1 MMNLGPPP
9 GTHQPILLPPRTPSE
24 LLQEVLSHRTRQI
37 TVVIGWPKEQFLA
50 ALIQE
55 VRQQQQQQQQ
65 QQQPIDS
72 SKDQHP
78 PLLRA
83 PLMQIAAARHMTMAF
98 APTVC
103 HLRAYLATWTA
114 SSLPTPSPLAA
125 RSVCADK
132 LVQPP
137 LLIVYGLLDLHRHGA
152 EWSAQGLSISAA
164 ILVQGAWRS
173 GCRAVLLE
181 PRSREGDEGEDQGEL
196 SEMLAER
203 LPVLS
208 RTVRREDGSWAG
220 PVVRVTNVLGEWFKM
235 GGPVGFY

>member
-1 MMNLGPPP
+1 MMNLGPSP

-24 LLQEVLSHRTRQI
+24 LLQDVLSHSTRQI

-50 ALIQE
+50 AMIQE
-55 VRQQQQQQQQ
+55 VRQQQ

-78 PLLRA
+78 LLRA
-83 PLMQIAAARHMTMAF
+83 PLMQIATARHITIAF

-125 RSVCADK
+125 RSACADK

-181 PRSREGDEGEDQGEL
+181 PRSREGGEGEGEDQDEL

-208 RTVRREDGSWAG
+208 RTVLREDGSWAG

-235 GGPVGFY
+235 GGLVGSY

>member
-24 LLQEVLSHRTRQI
+24 LLQEVLSHSTRQI

-55 VRQQQQQQQQ
+55 VRQHQQQ

>member
-1 MMNLGPPP
+1 MMNLGLPP

-24 LLQEVLSHRTRQI
+24 LLQDVLSHSTRQI
-37 TVVIGWPKEQFLA
+37 TVVVGWPKEQFLA

-55 VRQQQQQQQQ
+55 VRQQQQKQQK
-65 QQQPIDS
+65 QPIDS
-72 SKDQHP
+72 SNDQH

-83 PLMQIAAARHMTMAF
+83 SLMQIAAARHITMAF

-114 SSLPTPSPLAA
+114 SSLPTPSPLSA
-125 RSVCADK
+125 RSACADK

-152 EWSAQGLSISAA
+152 EWSAQGLSISVA

-181 PRSREGDEGEDQGEL
+181 PRSREGDEGEGEHQGEL

-208 RTVRREDGSWAG
+208 RTVLREDASWAG

>member
-24 LLQEVLSHRTRQI
+24 LLQDVLSHNTRQT
-37 TVVIGWPKEQFLA
+37 TVIIGWPKEQFLA

-55 VRQQQQQQQQ
+55 VRQRQR
-65 QQQPIDS
+65 
-72 SKDQHP
+72 QHQH

-83 PLMQIAAARHMTMAF
+83 PLMQIATARHITMAF

-125 RSVCADK
+125 RSACADK

-137 LLIVYGLLDLHRHGA
+137 LLIVYGLLDLHRHGV

-164 ILVQGAWRS
+164 ILVQGAWRI

-181 PRSREGDEGEDQGEL
+181 PRSREGDEGEDQGEDQGEL

-208 RTVRREDGSWAG
+208 RTVRREDASWAG

>member
-24 LLQEVLSHRTRQI
+24 LLQDVLSHSTRQI
-37 TVVIGWPKEQFLA
+37 TVVIGWSKEQFLA

-55 VRQQQQQQQQ
+55 VRQQQQQ
-65 QQQPIDS
+65 PIDS

-78 PLLRA
+78 LQRA
-83 PLMQIAAARHMTMAF
+83 PLMQIAAARHITMAF

-114 SSLPTPSPLAA
+114 SSLPTPSPVLA
-125 RSVCADK
+125 RSACADK
-132 LVQPP
+132 PVQPP

-181 PRSREGDEGEDQGEL
+181 PRSREGDEGEGEGEGEDRGEL

-208 RTVRREDGSWAG
+208 RTVLREDGSWAG

-235 GGPVGFY
+235 GGPVDFY